1 MKIHFKRNSHAKQRG
16 ATLFTA
22 LTFLLLMT
30 IVTVSAS
37 KISIQDTFIAN
48 NTQQKQLL
56 FQQTENDLAQLTR
69 VVELYVPLTG
79 EGGAEFNDTTG
90 IYKLPADNDK
100 LGTDQEITD
109 LDNRYQCG
117 GFDGKAI
124 SIGPDTNHCFL
135 YDFHIDSR
143 AQNTGARDQH
153 NRGAGK
159 EKPNPGKHSYLEFDN

>member
-1 MKIHFKRNSHAKQRG
+1 MKTNSKRALYAKQRG

-37 KISIQDTFIAN
+37 KISFQDTYIAN

-56 FQQTENDLAQLTR
+56 FQQTENDLSQLTK

-79 EGGAEFNDTTG
+79 EGGAEFDDATG
-90 IYKLPADNDK
+90 VYKLPIDNDK
-100 LGTDQEITD
+100 LGTSQEITD
-109 LDNRYQCG
+109 LKKQYQCG

-135 YDFHIDSR
+135 YDFQVNSR
-143 AQNTGARDQH
+143 ARNTGARDRH

-159 EKPNPGKHSYLEFDN
+159 EKPNPGKHSYLSYDN